1 MSARVYNTLN
11 ANGRDRQDV
20 VTTTLLL
27 VLFFAAFMFF
37 LMYLYAKA
45 KKYATIV
52 RRREPR

>member
-27 VLFFAAFMFF
+27 VLFFVASVPRE
-37 LMYLYAKA
+37 
-45 KKYATIV
+45 IV
-52 RRREPR
+52 RIFV